1 MPPNK
6 RSYQTRSTNPAKRPR
21 LSRETE
27 SREGSCQEDTSTVHS
42 GPIDDGQYYTALSAF
57 ISSEVKQAVV
67 EALTERTQPS
77 SDHSPQAPIAE
88 QSIAYAVG
96 ASLASITQGTLPS
109 SVNELTLADPGQGS
123 QVPKQIFSSV
133 AEE

>member
-1 MPPNK
+1 M
-6 RSYQTRSTNPAKRPR
+6 
-21 LSRETE
+21 
-27 SREGSCQEDTSTVHS
+27 TVN
-42 GPIDDGQYYTALSAF
+42 ITALSAF
-57 ISSEVKQAVV
+57 ISSKVKQTVV
-67 EALTERTQPS
+67 EALAERTQPS

-88 QSIAYAVG
+88 QSVADVVG

-133 AEE
+133 AVSLSRRVSSKIKAKIWSYI